1 MSQSILGLR
10 SCDPMLGLL
19 GIMKSELQLWRNK
32 TQAHPTAFIKAS
44 QKSALNQSAV
54 HTAREVLSSLCSCYW
69 AVYWSL
75 SSPSPRRRAWTRFKK
90 PCIFFFL
97 FYFCKE
103 PHSLMAFKTGST
115 TIKLKSEN
123 AHCRHPLILEA
134 VSLSLS
140 HVLCLYG
147 MHAQMLI
154 HMHTDRLTFIHFTP
168 CLEWLLYGIQ
178 IHWRETK
185 PLSLAVNSYV
195 SNISKGLSDS
205 SSVVRNFQNFV

>member
-1 MSQSILGLR
+1 MSQCILGLW
-10 SCDPMLGLL
+10 SCDPTLGLL
-19 GIMKSELQLWRNK
+19 RIMKSELQLWRNK
-32 TQAHPTAFIKAS
+32 TQAHPTAFINAS

-75 SSPSPRRRAWTRFKK
+75 SSPLSSTSCLDMFQKAMHLYF
-90 PCIFFFL
+90 

-123 AHCRHPLILEA
+123 AHCRHPLILKHA
-134 VSLSLS
+134 SLSLS
-140 HVLCLYG
+140 LSL

-154 HMHTDRLTFIHFTP
+154 HMHADRLTFIHFTP
-168 CLEWLLYGIQ
+168 CLGWLLYGIQ
-178 IHWRETK
+178 IH
-185 PLSLAVNSYV
+185 
-195 SNISKGLSDS
+195 
-205 SSVVRNFQNFV
+205 